1 MCETLCL
8 FFQFYINDMTQTDHT
23 LTTHK
28 GLHPKTNGNTC
39 TLIAHH
45 SYLKKLA
52 PNLKEEEI

>member
-1 MCETLCL
+1 
-8 FFQFYINDMTQTDHT
+8 MTQTDHT

-28 GLHPKTNGNTC
+28 GLQPKTNGNTC

-45 SYLKKLA
+45 SYLKKLV